1 MVDADDSPHLDADK
15 IRGEMYFGCA
25 ETDEHVPN
33 EMIDSLEEYLK
44 GISIRSRVEWYPGTH
59 HGFVF
64 PQRGELYDKPSAERH
79 YERLFA
85 MFARNL

>member
-1 MVDADDSPHLDADK
+1 MVDAEDSPHLDADK

-25 ETDEHVPN
+25 QTDEYAPT
-33 EMIDSLEEYLK
+33 EMINSLEKYLE
-44 GISIRSRVEWYPGTH
+44 GVNIRSRLEWYPGTE

-64 PQRGELYDKPSAERH
+64 PLREGQYHKASAERH

-85 MFARNL
+85 MFSRNL